1 MTTATPMPN
10 ASLTRLRCAAATRP
24 SGPHRWSRSECQTSG
39 GVGRS
44 TRLKYPVAAMA
55 HHTATTPTTIATLG
69 QIWLIALRIQGS
81 ALHLLREIV
90 VDVDDDLRQEHVL
103 ERPRPWCRDPIL
115 GEQRSRSGR
124 HDDHTV
130 RQEDG
135 LERCASRT
143 GRCCR
148 PRTTPA
154 EAPAAGSLET
164 AHRAHRTARRR
175 AAPPAVPQALGRGP
189 PVGASRR
196 SSWGCACA
204 KRVRCTFRSQV
215 IARSAFFLRNAD
227 ELQRELDVAEDGHP
241 RKERGFLEQ
250 HRTIG
255 PRPRHRTIALIQI
268 LRRRAVRARRRG
280 SAASTCRIRMDPS
293 GKQTNSPGAT
303 SKPMSSSAWIRSP
316 RVDT

>member
-1 MTTATPMPN
+1 MRRRHEAVRAPQVVEERMPD
-10 ASLTRLRCAAATRP
+10 LRRR
-24 SGPHRWSRSECQTSG
+24 GQKHG
-39 GVGRS
+39 
-44 TRLKYPVAAMA
+44 LKYPVAAMA

-189 PVGASRR
+189 HVGASRAELM
-196 SSWGCACA
+196 GL
-204 KRVRCTFRSQV
+204 RVRKAGEMHLSQPGHRSLGV
-215 IARSAFFLRNAD
+215 LPS
-227 ELQRELDVAEDGHP
+227 
-241 RKERGFLEQ
+241 ER
-250 HRTIG
+250 R
-255 PRPRHRTIALIQI
+255 
-268 LRRRAVRARRRG
+268 
-280 SAASTCRIRMDPS
+280 
-293 GKQTNSPGAT
+293 
-303 SKPMSSSAWIRSP
+303 
-316 RVDT
+316 